1 MTFIDQIPLW
11 LVYLVSV
18 GFSLLAAQL
27 GFQIGLWRHHRTPEG
42 KRDVMTGPL
51 VGGLLGLLA
60 FMLAFSTSYTLT
72 QFDKRRKLVVTDAN
86 AIGTAYLRSGYL
98 NEPDQAEVRE
108 LLHKYVNI
116 RLSYLDLDNLESAT
130 VRSESIQDR
139 LWTIAVQ
146 NGRDHPEAVT
156 IGLFGES
163 INDMIDVHSS
173 RLSVSVGSRI
183 PPLMWSML
191 YGIVFIAFLLI
202 GVASSADGKRNY
214 FTLILFAL
222 GFATVLALIIDL
234 DRPQQGLFSVSQKAM
249 LDLQRQIENFTP

>member
-1 MTFIDQIPLW
+1 
-11 LVYLVSV
+11 
-18 GFSLLAAQL
+18 LAAQL
-27 GFQIGLWRHHRTPEG
+27 GFQFGLWLHRRMPEG
-42 KRDVMTGPL
+42 KRDVTTGAL

-72 QFDKRRKLVVTDAN
+72 QFDRRSELVVTDAN

-98 NEPDQAEVRE
+98 DEPDQTEARD
-108 LLHKYVNI
+108 LLRKYTDV
-116 RLSYLDLDNLESAT
+116 RLSYLDLENLESAI

-146 NGRDHPEAVT
+146 NGRDHPESVT

-163 INDMIDVHSS
+163 INDVIDVHAS
-173 RLSVSVGSRI
+173 RLSVAVGSRI

-202 GVASSADGKRNY
+202 GVASSADGKRNC

-222 GFATVLALIIDL
+222 GFAAVLALIIDL

>member
-1 MTFIDQIPLW
+1 MTLFDKIPIW
-11 LVYLVSV
+11 LVYLANVV
-18 GFSLLAAQL
+18 FALLAAQL
-27 GFQIGLWRHHRTPEG
+27 GFQFGLWLHRHIPEA
-42 KRDVMTGPL
+42 KRDVTTGAL

-60 FMLAFSTSYTLT
+60 FILAFSTSYTLT

-98 NEPDQAEVRE
+98 DEQDHSEARD
-108 LLHKYVNI
+108 LLQKYTDI
-116 RLSYLDLDNLESAT
+116 RLSYLDLENLESAI
-130 VRSESIQDR
+130 VLSESIQER

-146 NGRDHPEAVT
+146 NGRDHPESVT

-163 INDMIDVHSS
+163 INDLIDVHAS
-173 RLSVSVGSRI
+173 RLSVAVGSRI

-222 GFATVLALIIDL
+222 GFAAVLALIIDL
-234 DRPQQGLFSVSQKAM
+234 DRPQQGLFRVSQKAM